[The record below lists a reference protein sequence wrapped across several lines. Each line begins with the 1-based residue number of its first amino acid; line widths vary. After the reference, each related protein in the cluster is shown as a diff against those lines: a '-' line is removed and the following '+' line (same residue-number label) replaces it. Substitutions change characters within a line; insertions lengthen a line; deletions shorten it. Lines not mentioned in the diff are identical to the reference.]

1 MSLSAALAAAL
12 LPLLLGAAPGD
23 LLYDA
28 AGTLTT
34 GSGQVEYTISAPEAV
49 TLHESDIAFQVP
61 YLRPGQALKPMVRVR
76 VGIRGIT
83 GQVTAGA
90 DVQLVYEAPDGTLA
104 SETLPIAPY
113 EEVDLLLS
121 HPTTVTAGQRTGG
134 EIYFDSAVPGGKV
147 IAGDIAGTRLA
158 SWRSPAT

>member
-1 MSLSAALAAAL
+1 MSLSSVLAAAL
-12 LPLLLGAAPGD
+12 LPLLLGAAPAEVP
-23 LLYDA
+23 YDA

-34 GSGQVEYTISAPEAV
+34 SSGQVEYTISAPEAV
-49 TLHESDIAFQVP
+49 TLHESDIAFEMP
-61 YLRPGQALKPMVRVR
+61 YLRPGKPLAPMVRVR

-113 EEVDLLLS
+113 EKVDLLLS
-121 HPTTVTAGQRTGG
+121 HPATVTAGQRTGG

-147 IAGDIAGTRLA
+147 IAGDIVGTRLLA
-158 SWRSPAT
+158 WRSPAT